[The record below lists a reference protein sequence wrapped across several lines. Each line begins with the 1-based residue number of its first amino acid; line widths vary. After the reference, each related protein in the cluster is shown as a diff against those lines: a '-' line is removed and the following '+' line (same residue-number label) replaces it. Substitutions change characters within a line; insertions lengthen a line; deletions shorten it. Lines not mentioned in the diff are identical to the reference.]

1 MEEDRIKKIRKI
13 TRRETKNVLVSYADM
28 WQKHLHFNSQGSRRN
43 LWGFSNVFFFGNFKP
58 LVLYYLAML

>member
-28 WQKHLHFNSQGSRRN
+28 
-43 LWGFSNVFFFGNFKP
+43 
-58 LVLYYLAML
+58 